1 MRSKREYFGKKEREV
16 KIRRD
21 VLNLLIKQYE
31 QIHWIKMMADDIQ
44 KKSVDRKYQI
54 KGKWLGTV

>member
-54 KGKWLGTV
+54 KGK